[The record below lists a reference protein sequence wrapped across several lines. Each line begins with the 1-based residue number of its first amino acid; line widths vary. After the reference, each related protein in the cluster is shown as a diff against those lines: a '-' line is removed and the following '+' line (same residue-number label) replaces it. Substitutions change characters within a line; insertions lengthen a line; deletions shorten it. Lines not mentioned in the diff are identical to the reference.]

1 MEKLPFKLII
11 LWKKNWSTV
20 AKAGMAPSVSFVL
33 GHKTTEVIFCKCKNC
48 ALIHVDS
55 NCYSLLLEDLL
66 LMWKVLA
73 CYSQNI
79 QWVIV
84 AVQEQARGSM
94 SSQPGKNRRK
104 TFLPLWWADCPLCFS
119 QLQLA
124 IVLDSSVS
132 WNCCILITLWFKYIP
147 GCVRG
152 TADGILG
159 CLSGVWLLLVLLTNC
174 GYLCCN
180 SSVQCFSEQCRCH
193 CRSLCLLSFCSLWYK
208 DSWLYLS
215 KIRKAVWT
223 KELTFFSFRAA
234 DEHLVEQHDSAL
246 YSTAV
251 PYLLRTALPL
261 SSCSLLLAWAS
272 NAFASSCSMPAF
284 LLASADS
291 SVFLVMRSSTVLY
304 LLFSSVSRTCCST
317 HKHKMEPLKRQC
329 RGSCPISGL
338 RREESAQVTKTAT
351 GSRDFLFKYARFEE
365 SVRRLISVSCT
376 SVAVLQL
383 QH

>member
-11 LWKKNWSTV
+11 LWKKTWSTV

-159 CLSGVWLLLVLLTNC
+159 CLSGVWLLLVLLTNR

-223 KELTFFSFRAA
+223 
-234 DEHLVEQHDSAL
+234 SA
-246 YSTAV
+246 
-251 PYLLRTALPL
+251 PK
-261 SSCSLLLAWAS
+261 
-272 NAFASSCSMPAF
+272 N
-284 LLASADS
+284 
-291 SVFLVMRSSTVLY
+291 
-304 LLFSSVSRTCCST
+304 
-317 HKHKMEPLKRQC
+317 
-329 RGSCPISGL
+329 
-338 RREESAQVTKTAT
+338 
-351 GSRDFLFKYARFEE
+351 
-365 SVRRLISVSCT
+365 
-376 SVAVLQL
+376 
-383 QH
+383 